1 MRNSLTPISIGI
13 DLLSTCSDN
22 EKQELLSV
30 LRISCDSLCH
40 ILSDVLSMQKIEE
53 GKYSL
58 EKEWFSMGLD
68 LQNLANQYE
77 ITVRD
82 SWMKYEIVFLSRHST
97 SVCLSFFFISIDV
110 GDLLI
115 VAVAVLIT

>member
-1 MRNSLTPISIGI
+1 
-13 DLLSTCSDN
+13 
-22 EKQELLSV
+22 
-30 LRISCDSLCH
+30 
-40 ILSDVLSMQKIEE
+40 MQKIEE

-82 SWMKYEIVFLSRHST
+82 SWM
-97 SVCLSFFFISIDV
+97 SVK
-110 GDLLI
+110 
-115 VAVAVLIT
+115 

>member
-82 SWMKYEIVFLSRHST
+82 SWMKCEIVFLSRHST
-97 SVCLSFFFISIDV
+97 SVCLSVFFSIDV